1 MTLVTPSIDLIIA
14 AFLLMVS
21 LTAVISLRLKIPYT
35 VTLVILGVTITI
47 VLSILAFEGPFQAGA
62 QYIMDQ
68 IRSAY
73 AQLVAGENG
82 GAFVG
87 LIVPPLLFEAMI
99 HIRTDDLRAVIRPA
113 LALATVGVVIAT
125 VVGGLFLWLIVGLEP
140 MVAFLF
146 SALIAPTDV
155 VTVLEVFKRVKV
167 PSKLATLLKT
177 ESAFND
183 APAIV
188 IFTTILAL
196 ASRQIVTPI
205 DAAFSFAYVMI
216 AGALVGLA
224 IAFVAEILSSL
235 FTDPVVETI
244 LTVVVVYGSYAL
256 GTGIGAS
263 GLVAVSA
270 AGLYYGSYTMRS
282 AMDQKERD
290 AVTIFWQIVAFIG
303 NTVAFLIIGFEA
315 NLLEFT
321 QSILLIAAAFAAV
334 TLGRAA
340 TVYPILHFFKKK
352 IGEKTSTIWSHVA
365 LIGGARGAVSI
376 ALAATITAS
385 AVITQNDI
393 NVINTMVFGVAF
405 ISIMIQMPM
414 LFGYAKRKLAKC
426 DEGKEDELHE
436 KFAAIEA
443 AIIEVNKLKIE
454 EKISHIEVEN
464 ELEKLKDELDSIL
477 NESSA
482 SLQTKKIIQ
491 ERAATL
497 FASIPRI
504 SRPIQIPHQRSKE
517 KNNKKEEKE
526 NAANH
531 PQNEA

>member
-1 MTLVTPSIDLIIA
+1 VTLVTPGVDLIIA
-14 AFLLMVS
+14 GFLLMVS

-47 VLSILAFEGPFQAGA
+47 ILSILAFEGPFQEVA
-62 QYIMDQ
+62 QYLIEQ
-68 IRSAY
+68 TRSAY
-73 AQLVAGENG
+73 SQLVAGENG

-99 HIRTDDLRAVIRPA
+99 HIRAEDLRKVIRPA
-113 LALATVGVVIAT
+113 IALATVGVVIAT
-125 VVGGLFLWLIVGLEP
+125 VVGGLFLWFIVGLEP
-140 MVAFLF
+140 VVAFLF

-155 VTVLEVFKRVKV
+155 VTVLEVSKHLKV
-167 PSKLATLLKT
+167 PSRLATLLKT

-188 IFTTILAL
+188 IFTIIMSI
-196 ASRQIVTPI
+196 ASFQTVTLM
-205 DAAFSFAYVMI
+205 DAAFSFAFVMI

-224 IAFVAEILSSL
+224 VAFAAEVLSSL

-244 LTVVVVYGSYAL
+244 LTIVVVYGSYAL
-256 GTGIGAS
+256 ATGIGAS

-270 AGLYYGSYTMRS
+270 AGIYYGSYTMRT
-282 AMDQKERD
+282 AMDQKDRD

-303 NTVAFLIIGFEA
+303 NTVAFLLIGFQA

-321 QSILLIAAAFAAV
+321 QSILLIVAAYAAV

-340 TVYPILHFFKKK
+340 TVYPILRFFQNKM
-352 IGEKTSTIWSHVA
+352 GEKTSIIWSHIA
-365 LIGGARGAVSI
+365 LLGGARGAVSI

-405 ISIMIQMPM
+405 ISIMIQVPL
-414 LFGYAKRKLAKC
+414 LFRYAKNKLALF
-426 DEGKEDELHE
+426 DEAKENELHKNFE
-436 KFAAIEA
+436 AIEA
-443 AIIEVNKLKIE
+443 AIVEVNKLKAE
-454 EKISHIEVEN
+454 GKISHEEVEDR
-464 ELEKLKDELDSIL
+464 LEKLKSELDKIL

-482 SLQTKKIIQ
+482 SLQTKTIIQ
-491 ERAATL
+491 ERAVTL
-497 FASIPRI
+497 FASIPKI
-504 SRPIQIPHQRSKE
+504 QIQIPHQKIKKITR
-517 KNNKKEEKE
+517 KKEEKE
-526 NAANH
+526 DAN
-531 PQNEA
+531 QT